1 MVCQSAG
8 QTTFRALKHLNGTA
22 GSATII
28 VKVIAC
34 FQPLQDCQG
43 FDSWFRDQQT
53 DWQSPNPNLS
63 SAQFGLGPRV
73 SIPSFGNM
81 VSPEASTRQE
91 QPCGWFYGLPRY
103 RQGLIPVVNSTVK
116 EQLPVV
122 SPNVTQAVNGVQKK
136 FLVFDQS
143 GDQTTLI
150 YSSGVGTAP
159 ARYEYP
165 SLNNNPKPQYGSYPV
180 HVDETIKED
189 NGNDSS
195 SEMRED
201 TEELNALL
209 FGEQKRENVIGEEE
223 EVASSGGPTK
233 KRKFEDEGN
242 IVNALEDTAS
252 SGKSGI
258 YCSGNDGNGVF
269 EEEFSSF
276 SCGNKRPR
284 IEKMKETINL
294 IQNLIPGDKNG
305 KNAIMVIDEAIEY
318 LRNLKVKAKALG
330 LDSLVLM
337 VILSCF
343 LVGFTCSYTVEAL
356 LGSLPQ

>member
-1 MVCQSAG
+1 MD
-8 QTTFRALKHLNGTA
+8 K
-22 GSATII
+22 
-28 VKVIAC
+28 
-34 FQPLQDCQG
+34 G
-43 FDSWFRDQQT
+43 FDSWFRDQPT

-73 SIPSFGNM
+73 SVPSFGNM
-81 VSPEASTRQE
+81 VSPKATTRQE

-103 RQGLIPVVNSTVK
+103 RQGLIPVVNATVK
-116 EQLPVV
+116 EQLPVMG
-122 SPNVTQAVNGVQKK
+122 PDVTQAVNGVQKK

-159 ARYEYP
+159 ARYQYP
-165 SLNNNPKPQYGSYPV
+165 SLNNNPKPQHGSYPV
-180 HVDETIKED
+180 HVPETIKED

-209 FGEQKRENVIGEEE
+209 YSDDDDDDEENEYNCENEETSTGHSPSSMIRFGEQKLENVIGIEE

-233 KRKFEDEGN
+233 RRKLEDDGN
-242 IVNALEDTAS
+242 ITNALEDTAS

-258 YCSGNDGNGVF
+258 YCSGNDGNEVF

-276 SCGNKRPR
+276 SCGDKRPR

-294 IQNLIPGDKNG
+294 IQNLIPGDKSG
-305 KNAIMVIDEAIEY
+305 KNAIMVIDEAIQY
-318 LRNLKVKAKALG
+318 LRDLKVKAKALG
-330 LDSLVLM
+330 LDSL
-337 VILSCF
+337 
-343 LVGFTCSYTVEAL
+343 
-356 LGSLPQ
+356 

>member
-8 QTTFRALKHLNGTA
+8 QTTFRALKHLNGTS

-34 FQPLQDCQG
+34 FQPLEDCQG
-43 FDSWFRDQQT
+43 FDSWFRDQPT

-73 SIPSFGNM
+73 SVPSFGNM
-81 VSPEASTRQE
+81 VSPKATTRQE

-103 RQGLIPVVNSTVK
+103 RQGLIPVLENR
-116 EQLPVV
+116 
-122 SPNVTQAVNGVQKK
+122 
-136 FLVFDQS
+136 FQS
-143 GDQTTLI
+143 DYQ
-150 YSSGVGTAP
+150 
-159 ARYEYP
+159 YP
-165 SLNNNPKPQYGSYPV
+165 SLNNNPKPQHGSYPV
-180 HVDETIKED
+180 HVPETIKED

-209 FGEQKRENVIGEEE
+209 YSDDDDDDEENEYNCENGGRVTGHSPSSMIRFGEQKLENVIGIEE

-233 KRKFEDEGN
+233 RRKLEDDGN
-242 IVNALEDTAS
+242 ITNALEDTAS

-258 YCSGNDGNGVF
+258 YCSGNDGNEVF

-276 SCGNKRPR
+276 SCGDKRPR

-294 IQNLIPGDKNG
+294 IQNLIPGDKSG
-305 KNAIMVIDEAIEY
+305 KNAIMVIDEAIQY
-318 LRNLKVKAKALG
+318 LRDLKVKAKAFRA
-330 LDSLVLM
+330 DA
-337 VILSCF
+337 I
-343 LVGFTCSYTVEAL
+343 
-356 LGSLPQ
+356 

>member
-1 MVCQSAG
+1 MD
-8 QTTFRALKHLNGTA
+8 K
-22 GSATII
+22 
-28 VKVIAC
+28 
-34 FQPLQDCQG
+34 G
-43 FDSWFRDQQT
+43 FDPWFRDQQT
-53 DWQSPNPNLS
+53 DWQSPNPNLL

-73 SIPSFGNM
+73 SVPSFGNM
-81 VSPEASTRQE
+81 VSPKASTQQE

-103 RQGLIPVVNSTVK
+103 RQGLIPVVNPTVK

-122 SPNVTQAVNGVQKK
+122 GPNVTQAVNGVQKK

-159 ARYEYP
+159 ARYQYP

-189 NGNDSS
+189 DGNDSS

-209 FGEQKRENVIGEEE
+209 YSDDDDDDDEDEENENDYENEETSTGHSPSSMIRFGEQKRENVIGEEE

-269 EEEFSSF
+269 EEQFNGF
-276 SCGNKRPR
+276 SCGNKRPK

-318 LRNLKVKAKALG
+318 LINLKVKAKALG
-330 LDSLVLM
+330 LDSL
-337 VILSCF
+337 
-343 LVGFTCSYTVEAL
+343 
-356 LGSLPQ
+356 